1 MARGGTRVP
10 KRTKWKI
17 YCVKYRQTETDGVIF
32 GTISFSVYSVRHC
45 RVEYHLECHLSLSDA
60 EVGEDVA
67 EDVVGGDFAGDF
79 AEVVHCFA
87 NVLAHEVA
95 ADAVV

>member
-1 MARGGTRVP
+1 MIEDKLSAKPPYAERHVRWCERKGNESRSENFRFPTYS
-10 KRTKWKI
+10 I
-17 YCVKYRQTETDGVIF
+17 DIF
-32 GTISFSVYSVRHC
+32 YSV
-45 RVEYHLECHLSLSDA
+45 LILTSLADA

>member
-1 MARGGTRVP
+1 MLFECVCVLL
-10 KRTKWKI
+10 KRFLI
-17 YCVKYRQTETDGVIF
+17 CFEF
-32 GTISFSVYSVRHC
+32 PA
-45 RVEYHLECHLSLSDA
+45 LLSDA
-60 EVGEDVA
+60 EAGEDVA